1 MLPVLGRTGTGGVTL
16 ADLGRRQMA
25 AALAVGRHS
34 EAIAAARRCRQRHHE
49 PGFALQEA
57 EALLSLLRYSEAL
70 VIVKA
75 LLGRGIDAE
84 TEARLR
90 VVRAQALFMTG
101 RASNAWA
108 ELRRATAIAET
119 ALARGHVAETEAL
132 LTWREQRLDE
142 ARDHARRAWDF
153 YEACGST
160 EGLGRCLEKEAGI
173 LRNAGRFEE
182 AVVTQGHRLE
192 IASATTRLDLMAEAR
207 MDRGD
212 LFQLLGRWSEARRD
226 FDGAVRLFHELGDAR
241 EEALALPRRAMVDLA
256 RGDFEAVRAVV
267 NLARAWSQSGSSP
280 WLVAEH
286 ALLASDLE
294 LAAGRP
300 EAAEAAALEAAS
312 LFDLVRSSEGDCRAR
327 VRRSHAL
334 LSLGRSDEALREARR
349 AVAIAP
355 PCRPDLVLLAALAE
369 GRCWLR
375 TERGRA
381 REVLERALSVSTPL
395 KGLAALGRLGLA
407 LARGKGREDAEIRQ
421 ALADLESWGDR
432 RLLEVARVELSALAG
447 PQPAPPVVAESAPAA
462 ARFPEIVG
470 RSPGVRELFE
480 QMARA
485 ASSSLAIH
493 VFGETGTGKE
503 KVAHALHRHS
513 AVARGPFVAVN
524 ASSLSDELFE
534 AEIFGHTRG
543 AFTGAVIER
552 RGHVAEADG
561 GTLFL
566 DEIADLSPKG
576 QAKLLRFLQSGEYRR
591 LGETQTRRADVRLI
605 SAANA
610 PLGERVKRGLFR
622 DDLLYRIAGMT
633 LTLPPLR
640 ERGDDVVLLARHF
653 LKSAAERE
661 RLPCPELTT
670 EIVEALRRHAWPGN
684 IRELENVIHQLLVMA
699 AGGPLRVDQLAI
711 RSDHGLKR
719 PALRAGRAGFE
730 RDLIARALPQHG
742 GNRTRTAASL
752 GISRQALL
760 TKLRRY
766 GLG

>member
-1 MLPVLGRTGTGGVTL
+1 MLCVLGKNGSVSAAL

-34 EAIAAARRCRQRHHE
+34 DAVVAARRCRQQHYE
-49 PGFALQEA
+49 PGLALQEA

-70 VIVKA
+70 VIVNA

-108 ELRRATAIAET
+108 ELRRATAIAKT

-153 YEACGST
+153 YEECGST
-160 EGLGRCLEKEAGI
+160 EGLGRALEKEAGI

-182 AVVTQGHRLE
+182 AVVAQGQRLE

-212 LFQLLGRWSEARRD
+212 LFQLLGRWAEARRD

-241 EEALALPRRAMVDLA
+241 EQALALPRRAMVDLA
-256 RGDFEAVRAVV
+256 RGEFEAVRSAV
-267 NLARAWSQSGSSP
+267 NLARAWSETGSSP

-294 LAAGRP
+294 LATGRP
-300 EAAEAAALEAAS
+300 EAAEVAALEAAS
-312 LFDLVRSSEGDCRAR
+312 FFELVRSSEGDCRAR

-334 LSLGRSDEALREARR
+334 LALGRSDEALREARR
-349 AVAIAP
+349 AVAVAP
-355 PCRPDLVLLAALAE
+355 ACRPDLVLLAALAE
-369 GRCWLR
+369 GRCLLR

-381 REVLERALSVSTPL
+381 REVLERALSVATPL
-395 KGLAALGRLGLA
+395 KGLAAVGRLGLA
-407 LARGKGREDAEIRQ
+407 LARGKGCEDGEIRQ
-421 ALADLESWGDR
+421 ALVDLESWGDR
-432 RLLEVARVELSALAG
+432 RLLEVARAELSALAG
-447 PQPAPPVVAESAPAA
+447 PQPAPPVVVETAPATP
-462 ARFPEIVG
+462 RFPEIVG

-480 QMARA
+480 QMAKA
-485 ASSSLAIH
+485 ACSSLAIH

-503 KVAHALHRHS
+503 KVACALHRHS

-534 AEIFGHTRG
+534 AEMFGHTRG
-543 AFTGAVIER
+543 AFTGALIER

-566 DEIADLSPKG
+566 DEIADLSPKA

-591 LGETQTRRADVRLI
+591 LGETQTRRAHVRLI
-605 SAANA
+605 SAANVA
-610 PLGERVKRGLFR
+610 LAERVKRGAFR
-622 DDLLYRIAGMT
+622 DDLLYRVAAMT

-640 ERGDDVVLLARHF
+640 ERGDDVMLLARHF

-661 RLPCPELTT
+661 RLPCPELPA
-670 EIVEALRRHAWPGN
+670 EIVEALRRHSWPGN
-684 IRELENVIHQLLVMA
+684 IRELENVIHRLLVMA
-699 AGGPLRVDQLAI
+699 AGGPLRTDQLAI
-711 RSDHGLKR
+711 CSEHGLTR

-760 TKLRRY
+760 TKMRRY